1 MLCLELFWYA
11 DYKQILFSISS
22 ILRSWSL
29 VLQLSVA
36 QSSSKSLAQMA
47 LIQFQALLCFFNQLM
62 TPKIHM
68 IWKSGFTQS
77 HMDQQLCPLAFLFAQ
92 NTAFLIS
99 LFLLKSRA
107 PNSDRILFSSSLSA
121 FLQSIKQSKGL
132 IFRHGTCKLLLCP
145 QSGKRKQVKF

>member
-77 HMDQQLCPLAFLFAQ
+77 HMDQ
-92 NTAFLIS
+92 
-99 LFLLKSRA
+99 
-107 PNSDRILFSSSLSA
+107 
-121 FLQSIKQSKGL
+121 
-132 IFRHGTCKLLLCP
+132 
-145 QSGKRKQVKF
+145 